1 MNTLKTKI
9 ISKQRLNKKMNILL
23 LASQSRARRNLL
35 SEAEIPF
42 VQIEQSADENACDWN
57 LPLQKLVTSIAKHKM
72 GQVIMPPGTRNKEL
86 YVLTADTLTEDMRGL
101 VLGKPKNREHAMD
114 MLRSVRAG
122 TTRVGTAFCLE
133 KKVYRFEQWQIAEQI
148 IDYVEAKC
156 IFSVPENKLH
166 DYLDNSPALS
176 CSGAFT
182 LEGYGAQ
189 FFKSIDGSY
198 TTILGLPM
206 CELRKA
212 LEKIGFFDF

>member
-1 MNTLKTKI
+1 
-9 ISKQRLNKKMNILL
+9 MNILL

-57 LPLQKLVTSIAKHKM
+57 LPLQKLVISIAKHKM
-72 GQVIMPPGTRNKEL
+72 GQVLMPLGSKDKEL
-86 YVLTADTLTEDMRGL
+86 YVLTADTLTEDRQGA
-101 VLGKPKNREHAMD
+101 VLGKPKNREHAMN

-122 TTRVGTAFCLE
+122 ARTGTAFCLE
-133 KKVYRFEQWQIAEQI
+133 KKVYRFEQWQTAEQI
-148 IDYVEAKC
+148 IKYVEAQC
-156 IFSVPENKLH
+156 VFSVPEDRLN
-166 DYLDNSPALS
+166 DYIDNSPALS

-198 TTILGLPM
+198 TTISGLPI

-212 LEKIGFFDF
+212 LEKIGFFGF